1 MRRID
6 GGRTLQVFGPCDE
19 YGDRLT
25 GGVSRI
31 DFIHKV
37 PGVEEHC
44 VLDYA
49 EACMLRDE
57 LVSACAVIESNRAS
71 KLHAERAERARLVRE
86 GKPTET
92 ESTQEKQDARVG
104 RARLG

>member
-6 GGRTLQVFGPCDE
+6 GGRTLQVFGPCDQ
-19 YGDRLT
+19 YGEPLV
-25 GGVSRI
+25 GGVARI
-31 DFIHKV
+31 DFIHKT
-37 PGVEEHC
+37 PGVVEEHC

-71 KLHAERAERARLVRE
+71 IRHAEIAERARLIRE
-86 GKPTET
+86 GKTTGT
-92 ESTQEKQDARVG
+92 ES
-104 RARLG
+104 